1 MIPTRRRLV
10 VAGLALVLLA
20 ACDPSADRQ
29 QLQADQQYLFLE
41 SLKQVEAGGRKL
53 RDGELRRED
62 LERAL
67 TMMDD
72 GLKMAFQVKREFLD
86 ELDLRLGK
94 NFERY
99 FIRGVE
105 YYRIGI
111 EAGDESQQREGLAL
125 LGKWSEF
132 WSAEKTSIL
141 ARLQPE

>member
-1 MIPTRRRLV
+1 MNPTRRRLV
-10 VAGLALVLLA
+10 FACLALAALA
-20 ACDPSADRQ
+20 ACDPAADKRRSE
-29 QLQADQQYLFLE
+29 ADQQYLFLE
-41 SLKQVEAGGRKL
+41 ALKQVEAGGRKL
-53 RDGELRRED
+53 QGGQLQRDDVEQ
-62 LERAL
+62 AL

-105 YYRIGI
+105 NYRIGI

-125 LGKWSEF
+125 LGKWSAF
-132 WSAEKTSIL
+132 WSAEQTAIL
-141 ARLQPE
+141 ARLQSD